1 MTVLYYDCFSGIS
14 GDMNLG
20 AMVDLGVDREY
31 LKSELS
37 KLDLKGYTLD
47 FKADN
52 RKGITGT
59 RAIVEI
65 SERNE
70 GENKGSIPQD
80 SEGHQHD
87 SEGHQYGSEGHRHD
101 SEGHQ
106 HGSESHQH
114 GSEDHQ
120 HGSEDHQHDSEGHQH
135 GSEDHQHESEGHRHG
150 SESHQDS
157 SEGHQDGSEG
167 HQDGSEGHQDGS
179 EGHQHTGHRNLND
192 IRKII
197 EQSRLNEFVKNKS
210 IEIFHKVAEA
220 EATIHDKSIGEI
232 HFHEVGAIDSIVDI
246 VGAVICIDY
255 LKPDRIISSSV
266 ELGGGF
272 VECEHGTLPV
282 PAPATAEILKGIPVK
297 YGAVQ
302 SETTTPT
309 GAAIL
314 ASLVDEFT
322 DKVHF
327 KIHKTGYGI
336 GSRDHDIPN
345 VLRVYMGELEDHAG
359 SVGLEMHTAS
369 LIECNI
375 DDMNPEVYGYIMDQL
390 FEHGA
395 DDVFITPIIMK
406 KARPASKL
414 SVLCSPANEN
424 NLTELLLIHTTSL
437 GVRKHKVEK
446 TLLRREYEKI
456 ETRYGPVTLKTA
468 TYKGKR
474 LKSKPEY
481 DDCIK
486 LARKNKIPVHVI
498 YQEINKIIANMNT
511 DAG

>member
-1 MTVLYYDCFSGIS
+1 
-14 GDMNLG
+14 MNLG
-20 AMVDLGVDREY
+20 ALVDLGVDQEY

-37 KLDLKGYTLD
+37 KLDMKGYILD
-47 FKADN
+47 FKSDH

-70 GENKGSIPQD
+70 GENKGTV
-80 SEGHQHD
+80 HQ
-87 SEGHQYGSEGHRHD
+87 S

-106 HGSESHQH
+106 HGSE
-114 GSEDHQ
+114 GHQ

-135 GSEDHQHESEGHRHG
+135 GLEGHQHGSEDHQHG
-150 SESHQDS
+150 SESHQ
-157 SEGHQDGSEG
+157 HGSEG
-167 HQDGSEGHQDGS
+167 HQHGSEGHQHGSESHQHGS

-192 IRKII
+192 ITKII

-210 IEIFHKVAEA
+210 LEIFHKVAEA
-220 EATIHDKSIGEI
+220 EAKIHGKSIEEV

-266 ELGGGF
+266 ELGSGF
-272 VECEHGTLPV
+272 VECEHGTFPV
-282 PAPATAEILKGIPVK
+282 PAPATAEILKDIPVK

-314 ASLVDEFT
+314 ASFADEFT

-327 KIHKTGYGI
+327 KIRKTGYGI
-336 GSRDHDIPN
+336 GTREHNIPN
-345 VLRVYMGELEDHAG
+345 VLRVYMGELEVPAD
-359 SVGLEMHTAS
+359 SGLEMHTAS

-390 FEHGA
+390 FEQGA

-414 SVLCSPANEN
+414 SVLCSPENEN
-424 NLTELLLIHTTSL
+424 NLTELLLTHTTSL

-446 TLLRREYEKI
+446 TLLKREYLKI

-468 TYKGKR
+468 IYKGKK

-486 LARKNKIPVHVI
+486 LARKNKVPVHVI
-498 YQEINKIIANMNT
+498 YEEIHKIIANMNT